1 MYKAILLDID
11 QTILDFNKAEVYAI
25 TKLLKSF
32 GVTPT
37 DDMIIKYHE
46 LDICWWQKY
55 EKGLVTK
62 EELLVN
68 RFKEYFALYGIKCN
82 DFSLANKEYLYSLGD
97 VVYYIDDA
105 YLFVKE
111 LSKKYDI
118 YVITNG
124 VTATQN
130 RRLNKTNLLPFFK
143 KVYISEQ
150 IGFAK
155 PHKEFFNYVL
165 DDIKMAKEDCLII
178 GDSLTSDMQGG
189 INSNIDTCWFNPEN
203 KIDTLGVK
211 YQINTLMEFFKL
223 DL

>member
-11 QTILDFNKAEVYAI
+11 QTILDFNKAEKYAI

-32 GVTPT
+32 GVEINEE
-37 DDMIIKYHE
+37 MIRVYHE
-46 LDICWWQKY
+46 LDIAWWQKY
-55 EKGLVTK
+55 EKGIVTK

-68 RFKEYFALYGIKCN
+68 RFKEYFALYNIECDDFEKAN
-82 DFSLANKEYLYSLGD
+82 DDYLYSLGD
-97 VVYYIDDA
+97 EIFYIDDA
-105 YLFVKE
+105 CLFVEE

-130 RRLNKTNLLPFFK
+130 RRLGKTDLLKYFD

-155 PHKEFFNYVL
+155 PQKEFFNYVL
-165 DDIKMAKEDCLII
+165 KDNSLNTSDCLVI
-178 GDSLTSDMQGG
+178 GDSLTSDMLGG
-189 INSNIDTCWFNPEN
+189 KNSNIDTCWFNPDN
-203 KIDTLGVK
+203 KVDTLGVK
-211 YQINTLMEFFKL
+211 YQIHTLMDFFKL
-223 DL
+223 DI